1 MLDRVNYVA
10 FKTIINKE
18 ITRFLRIWPQTLLPP
33 VISMTLYFL
42 IFGKLIGSQISDM
55 SGFSYMQYI
64 APGLVMMSVV
74 TNAYSNVASSFYG
87 TKFQR
92 NIDEMLIAPVSN
104 VVILVGFVM
113 GGILRGLMVGLL
125 VIFIALFFTKLHVYN
140 LFIILSVGFLS
151 SLLFS
156 LAGFTNGLLANKFDD
171 VMIIPTF
178 VITPLTYLGGVF
190 YSIHLLSPFWQ
201 ELSKLN
207 PVLYMVNAF
216 RYGILGLS
224 DVNIMVAMVM
234 IIVFI
239 VALFI
244 LNLALMQRGSGLR
257 S

>member
-1 MLDRVNYVA
+1 MLDRVDYIA
-10 FKTIINKE
+10 FTTIINKE

-33 VISMTLYFL
+33 AISMTLYFL

-74 TNAYSNVASSFYG
+74 TNAYSNVASSFFG

-92 NIDEMLIAPVSN
+92 NIDEMLIAPASN
-104 VVILVGFVM
+104 LVILMGFVM

-125 VIFIALFFTKLHVYN
+125 VILIALFFTKLHVYN
-140 LFIILSVGFLS
+140 LFIILSVSFLS

-190 YSIHLLSPFWQ
+190 YSIDLLSPFWQ

-244 LNLALMQRGSGLR
+244 LNLVLMQRGYGLR

>member
-10 FKTIINKE
+10 FITILNKE

-74 TNAYSNVASSFYG
+74 TNAYSNVASSFFG

-104 VVILVGFVM
+104 LVILVGFVM
-113 GGILRGLMVGLL
+113 GGILRGLMIGLL
-125 VIFIALFFTKLHVYN
+125 VILIALFFTKLHVYN
-140 LFIILSVGFLS
+140 LFIILSVALLS

-156 LAGFTNGLLANKFDD
+156 LAGFTNGLMANKFDD

-244 LNLALMQRGSGLR
+244 LNLALMQRGYGLR